1 MPILVRAY
9 LFKHLIVLSFMNKTL
24 KRAFLN
30 SIGTFLYVI
39 FVVLLLFFL
48 RNFVPQAE
56 DSLIIPIAMI
66 LLLVCSA
73 SITGFLVFGK
83 PIMLYLDGK
92 KKEAVLLLVNTIGIL
107 VILTIIAFIFLISY
121 FNLLF

>member
-1 MPILVRAY
+1 
-9 LFKHLIVLSFMNKTL
+9 LIALSIMDKIL
-24 KRAFLN
+24 KRALLN
-30 SIGTFLYVI
+30 SVGTFLYVI

-83 PIMLYLDGK
+83 PVMLYIDGK
-92 KKEAVLLLVNTIGIL
+92 KKEAIFLLGHTIGIL
-107 VILTIIAFIFLISY
+107 AILTVISFVFLISY
-121 FNLLF
+121 FNYL

>member
-1 MPILVRAY
+1 
-9 LFKHLIVLSFMNKTL
+9 MNKTL

-92 KKEAVLLLVNTIGIL
+92 KKEAVLLLGNTIGIL